1 MSQQKQ
7 ILIIDDLLTP
17 KEDFVNSVKES
28 NLDYDIIWDEKT
40 ATPAKVEVIVTVLKK
55 LGKEYLQQFSN
66 LKMIAVAFTGY
77 DSVDME
83 YCQEHGIAVYNVRK
97 YSTNSVVELAI
108 GLTIAVLR
116 EITYG
121 NNIIRNEKWSFKPGI
136 ELFGKTVGIMGTGE
150 IGVATAKLFKAFGCE
165 VIGWSRSENEAFK
178 TLGGKYIEDK
188 EGFFASADI
197 VSVHLPL
204 NNHTKGII
212 GKEELLAM
220 KKSAILVNTARGAI
234 VNEAELI
241 VALEQKEI
249 AGAGLDVFEK
259 EPIDKKNRLLNLDNV
274 VLTPH
279 VAYRTEEALSRRME
293 VTVKNIADF
302 GVDKKGNRVD

>member
-17 KEDFVNSVKES
+17 KQNFENSAEKA
-28 NLDYDIIWDEKT
+28 NLDYEIVWDEKA
-40 ATPAKVEVIVTVLKK
+40 ATPHKVEVIVTVLKK
-55 LGKEYLQQFSN
+55 LGKEYLQQFPN

-83 YCQEHGIAVYNVRK
+83 YCKEHGIAVYNVPK

-121 NNIIRNEKWSFKPGI
+121 NEIIRNEKWSFKPGI

-178 TLGGKYIEDK
+178 TLGAKYIADK
-188 EGFFASADI
+188 QEFFAAADI

-204 NNHTKGII
+204 NKNTKGII
-212 GKEELLAM
+212 GKKELAAM
-220 KKSAILVNTARGAI
+220 KKTAVLVNTARGAI

-259 EPIDKKNRLLNLDNV
+259 EPIDSNNRLLKLDNV
-274 VLTPH
+274 VLMPH
-279 VAYRTEEALSRRME
+279 VAYKTEEALNRRME

-302 GVDKKGNRVD
+302 RNGKKDNRVD

>member
-1 MSQQKQ
+1 
-7 ILIIDDLLTP
+7 
-17 KEDFVNSVKES
+17 
-28 NLDYDIIWDEKT
+28 
-40 ATPAKVEVIVTVLKK
+40 
-55 LGKEYLQQFSN
+55 
-66 LKMIAVAFTGY
+66 
-77 DSVDME
+77 ME
-83 YCQEHGIAVYNVRK
+83 YCKKHGIAIYNVPK

-121 NNIIRNEKWSFKPGI
+121 NKIIRNEKWSFKPGI

-150 IGVATAKLFKAFGCE
+150 IGVATARIFKALGCE

-178 TLGGKYIEDK
+178 ALGGTYISDK
-188 EGFFASADI
+188 QQFFATADI

-204 NNHTKGII
+204 NKDTEGII
-212 GKEELLAM
+212 DKKELKAM
-220 KKSAILVNTARGAI
+220 KKTAILVNTARGGVI
-234 VNEAELI
+234 NEAELI
-241 VALEQKEI
+241 EALEQKEI

-259 EPIDKKNRLLNLDNV
+259 EPIDSNNRLLKLDNV

-279 VAYRTEEALSRRME
+279 VAYKTEEALNRRME

-302 GVDKKGNRVD
+302 RDGKKDNRVD

>member
-17 KEDFVNSVKES
+17 QQDFENSVQKA
-28 NLDYDIIWDEKT
+28 NLTYDIVWDEKAT
-40 ATPAKVEVIVTVLKK
+40 APDKVEVVVTVLKK
-55 LGKEYLQQFSN
+55 LGKEYLQQFPN
-66 LKMIAVAFTGY
+66 LKMIAVAFTGF
-77 DSVDME
+77 DSVDIE
-83 YCQEHGIAVYNVRK
+83 YCKEHDIAIYNVPK

-121 NNIIRNEKWSFKPGI
+121 NEIIRNEKWSYKPGI
-136 ELFGKTVGIMGTGE
+136 ELHGKTVGIIGTGE
-150 IGVATAKLFKAFGCE
+150 IGVATARIFKAFGCE

-178 TLGGKYIEDK
+178 ELGGRYIADK
-188 EGFFASADI
+188 QDFFAAADI

-204 NNHTKGII
+204 NKETKGII
-212 GKEELLAM
+212 GKKELAAM
-220 KKSAILVNTARGAI
+220 KTSAILINTARGPI
-234 VNEAELI
+234 INESALI
-241 VALEQKEI
+241 EALEQKKI

-259 EPIDKKNRLLNLDNV
+259 EPIDSDNSLLKLNNV

-279 VAYRTEEALSRRME
+279 VAYKTEEALSRRME

-302 GVDKKGNRVD
+302 NKGLKDNRVD

>member
-1 MSQQKQ
+1 MPQQKQ

-17 KEDFVNSVKES
+17 QENFENSAEKA
-28 NLDYDIIWDEKT
+28 NLNYEIVWDEKA
-40 ATPAKVEVIVTVLKK
+40 ATPHKVEVIVTVLKK
-55 LGKEYLQQFSN
+55 LGKEYLQQFPN

-83 YCQEHGIAVYNVRK
+83 YCKEHGIAIYNVPK

-121 NNIIRNEKWSFKPGI
+121 NKLIRNEKWSFKPGI

-150 IGVATAKLFKAFGCE
+150 IGVATARIFKAFGCE

-178 TLGGKYIEDK
+178 TLGAKYIADK
-188 EGFFASADI
+188 QEFFAAADI

-204 NNHTKGII
+204 NKNTKGII
-212 GKEELLAM
+212 GKKELAAM
-220 KKSAILVNTARGAI
+220 KKTAILVNTARGAI

-259 EPIDKKNRLLNLDNV
+259 EPIDSNNRMLKLDNV
-274 VLTPH
+274 VLMPH
-279 VAYRTEEALSRRME
+279 VAYKTEEALNRRME

-302 GVDKKGNRVD
+302 RDNIKDNRVN

>member
-17 KEDFVNSVKES
+17 QENFENSAEKA
-28 NLDYDIIWDEKT
+28 NLNYEIVWDEKA
-40 ATPAKVEVIVTVLKK
+40 ATPHKVEVIVTVLKK
-55 LGKEYLQQFSN
+55 LGKEYLQQFPN

-83 YCQEHGIAVYNVRK
+83 YCKEHGIAIYNVPK

-116 EITYG
+116 EITFG
-121 NNIIRNEKWSFKPGI
+121 NDIIRNKKWSFKPGI

-150 IGVATAKLFKAFGCE
+150 IGVATAKIFKAFGCE

-178 TLGGKYIEDK
+178 TLGAKYIADK
-188 EGFFASADI
+188 QEFFAAADI

-204 NNHTKGII
+204 NKDTKGII
-212 GKEELLAM
+212 GKKELAAM
-220 KKSAILVNTARGAI
+220 KMTAVLVNTARGAI
-234 VNEAELI
+234 VNEGELI
-241 VALEQKEI
+241 AALEQKEI

-259 EPIDKKNRLLNLDNV
+259 EPVDSNNRLLKLDNV

-279 VAYRTEEALSRRME
+279 VAYKTKEALSRRME

-302 GVDKKGNRVD
+302 RDNNKGNRVD

>member
-1 MSQQKQ
+1 MPQQKQ

-17 KEDFVNSVKES
+17 QENFENSAEKA
-28 NLDYDIIWDEKT
+28 NLNYEIVWDEKA
-40 ATPAKVEVIVTVLKK
+40 ATPHKVEVIVTVLKK
-55 LGKEYLQQFSN
+55 LGKEYLQQFPN

-83 YCQEHGIAVYNVRK
+83 YCKEHGIAIYNVPK

-116 EITYG
+116 EITFG
-121 NNIIRNEKWSFKPGI
+121 NEIIRNEKWSFKPGI

-150 IGVATAKLFKAFGCE
+150 IGVATAKIFKAFGCE

-178 TLGGKYIEDK
+178 ALGGTYIADK
-188 EGFFASADI
+188 QAFFTTVDI

-204 NNHTKGII
+204 NKDTKGII
-212 GKEELLAM
+212 GQEELSAM
-220 KKSAILVNTARGAI
+220 KPTAIIINTARGAI
-234 VNEAELI
+234 INETDLI
-241 VALEQKEI
+241 TALEQKQI

-259 EPIDKKNRLLNLDNV
+259 EPIDSNNKLLKMDNV

-279 VAYRTEEALSRRME
+279 VAYKTEEALNRRME

-302 GVDKKGNRVD
+302 GDGKKDNRVD

>member
-1 MSQQKQ
+1 MPQQKQ

-17 KEDFVNSVKES
+17 QENFENSAEKA
-28 NLDYDIIWDEKT
+28 NLNYEIVWDEKA
-40 ATPAKVEVIVTVLKK
+40 ATPHKVEVIVTVLKK

-83 YCQEHGIAVYNVRK
+83 YCKEHGIAIYNVPK

-116 EITYG
+116 EITFG
-121 NNIIRNEKWSFKPGI
+121 NDIIRNKKWSFKPGI

-150 IGVATAKLFKAFGCE
+150 IGVATAKIFKAFGCE

-178 TLGGKYIEDK
+178 TLGAKYIADK
-188 EGFFASADI
+188 QEFFAAADI

-204 NNHTKGII
+204 NKDTKGII
-212 GKEELLAM
+212 GKKELAAM
-220 KKSAILVNTARGAI
+220 KMTAVLVNTARGAI
-234 VNEAELI
+234 VNEGELI
-241 VALEQKEI
+241 AALEQNKI

-259 EPIDKKNRLLNLDNV
+259 EPVDSNNRLLKLDNV

-279 VAYRTEEALSRRME
+279 VAYKTEEALNRRME

-302 GVDKKGNRVD
+302 RDNNKGNRVD